1 MAVSL
6 YASNE
11 GFMDDVDVSRI
22 LAFEAELHQFTQTK
36 HAALMD
42 KIASTKDLDK
52 DAEAQLK
59 AACAEFK
66 KSWS

>member
-1 MAVSL
+1 M
-6 YASNE
+6 E
-11 GFMDDVDVSRI
+11 
-22 LAFEAELHQFTQTK
+22 QK
-36 HAALMD
+36 HAALME

-52 DAEAQLK
+52 DAEAELK